1 LFHRQQGAKDVS
13 NYDLRIN
20 FRTGDYEV
28 VRLKP
33 VTASVQCNIKTR
45 EKAERALALWQER
58 EKSVDRG
65 DKGL

>member
-1 LFHRQQGAKDVS
+1 MGDALS
-13 NYDLRIN
+13 NYGLRIN

-33 VTASVQCNIKTR
+33 VTAAVQCNIKTR

>member
-1 LFHRQQGAKDVS
+1 MVS
-13 NYDLRIN
+13 NYGLRIN
-20 FRTGDYEV
+20 YRTGDYEV

-45 EKAERALALWQER
+45 EKAEVAVSLWQAR
-58 EKSVDRG
+58 EKPVDRG

>member
-1 LFHRQQGAKDVS
+1 VEDAVLS
-13 NYDLRIN
+13 NYGLRIN

-33 VTASVQCNIKTR
+33 VTASVQCNIKTP
-45 EKAERALALWQER
+45 EKARQALALWQER

>member
-1 LFHRQQGAKDVS
+1 MS
-13 NYDLRIN
+13 NYGLRIN

-33 VTASVQCNIKTR
+33 VTAAVQCNIKTR
-45 EKAERALALWQER
+45 KKAEMALSLWQAR
-58 EKSVDRG
+58 EQPVDRG